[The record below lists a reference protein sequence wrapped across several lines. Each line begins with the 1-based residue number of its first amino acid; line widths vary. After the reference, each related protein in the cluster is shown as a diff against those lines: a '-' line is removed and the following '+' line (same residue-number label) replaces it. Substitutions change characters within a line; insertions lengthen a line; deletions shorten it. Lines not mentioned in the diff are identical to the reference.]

1 MLNPRLSKP
10 FNYNISSCA
19 RQLSLAFSFHGG
31 GSSWGAGH
39 PEHGRLGLTE
49 ISESQVWMPVKTL
62 AHKTQAVSYAWLC
75 YLAPSVESSH
85 SSHGVGE
92 THEEVVRGGA
102 GSLPPS
108 GTTGLRGSFLGPRGP
123 TLCLSFE
130 GAPPPRNREVRERI
144 KCYIWDIN

>member
-10 FNYNISSCA
+10 FNYNISSFA

-39 PEHGRLGLTE
+39 PEYGRLGLTE
-49 ISESQVWMPVKTL
+49 ISESQVPMPVKTL
-62 AHKTQAVSYAWLC
+62 ARKTQAVSSAWLC
-75 YLAPSVESSH
+75 YLALGVESSH

-92 THEEVVRGGA
+92 THEEVVRGGM

-108 GTTGLRGSFLGPRGP
+108 TTTRQRGSFLGSTGP
-123 TLCLSFE
+123 TLYLPSE
-130 GAPPPRNREVRERI
+130 GAPPPRNQEVRERI